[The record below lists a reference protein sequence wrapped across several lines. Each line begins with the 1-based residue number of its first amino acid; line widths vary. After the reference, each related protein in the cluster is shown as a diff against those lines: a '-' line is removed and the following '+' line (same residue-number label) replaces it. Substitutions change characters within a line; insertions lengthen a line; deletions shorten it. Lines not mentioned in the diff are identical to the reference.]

1 MNLQTKSIS
10 RRELLRG
17 SGALVVSFSLYGPL
31 SRAFGQSK
39 EAPEARPFAVERVDL
54 GTFIP
59 EPGDYLDARE
69 LDSWLAVMQDGSIT
83 VFTGKV
89 DIGTGTRTALAQ
101 IVADELDVPF
111 NRVTMAMG
119 DTAKTVDQG
128 RTVGSNTIPR
138 GGPQLRQAA
147 AAARQQLL
155 KLAATQL
162 GVPSEKLTVSDGIVS
177 VSGNPSQKVSYGEL
191 IGGKRFNVRVTAKGY
206 QAAMIVA
213 PEVTPKNYK
222 DYKIVGTSIT
232 RVDLPAKFTGA
243 YTYTSDFRIPG
254 MLHGRPVRPTTAVAK
269 PVAVDEGSIAHIPG
283 IVKIV
288 REGSFVGV
296 VAETEWAAIQAAKT
310 LKVTWSNPETRMPA
324 NREVVDAYLSGT
336 MPVRDITPVKK
347 GNVDAVFSHS
357 SKTIE
362 RTYHWPFQ
370 LHGMML
376 PSCAVADVQA
386 EKATIWTGAQG
397 PFTTRDRV
405 SIMMKVPKRN
415 VEVRYVEASGCYGR
429 LTADDAAEDA
439 VLMSRAVGK
448 PVRVQW
454 MRADEQVWAPKGPQQ
469 LIAVRAA
476 IDAQGKVTAW
486 DYLDRSFPWTESQ
499 GTPQLAERQIGI
511 TPTDAGNPNG
521 AGGAGEIY
529 DFENM
534 KIESKTIPWMFA
546 EPMPLRTASLRSPG
560 EPPRVFATESFVD
573 ELAAELRVDPV
584 QFRLMYLKNDKRLT
598 DALRAVAEKSGWAE
612 RPSPAP
618 AANGKTLKGR
628 GVAINQR
635 GGSIPAAVAEVE
647 VDSATGR
654 VRVTRVT
661 MAFDCGLI
669 INPDGVRNQIEGN
682 VMQGV
687 SRTLFEEVHFNETGV
702 QSVDWATYPVIRF
715 RDVPDVQI
723 HLINR
728 PELPATGAAEGP
740 IVVVPAAIANAI
752 FDAAG
757 IRLREI
763 PFTPERVLSAL
774 KGKPAIS
781 QARSGARA

>member
-1 MNLQTKSIS
+1 MRAQTTSIS
-10 RRELLRG
+10 RRQLLKG
-17 SGALVVSFSLYGPL
+17 SGALIVSFSLYGPL
-31 SRAFGQSK
+31 SRAFGQSQ
-39 EAPEARPFAVERVDL
+39 ELEPRPFAVERVDL
-54 GTFIP
+54 GTFVP
-59 EPGDYLDARE
+59 EPGDYLDAHE
-69 LDSWLAVMQDGSIT
+69 LDSWIAILQDGSVT

-111 NRVTMAMG
+111 NRITMAMG

-147 AAARQQLL
+147 AAARQELL
-155 KLAATQL
+155 NLASAQL
-162 GVPSEKLTVSDGIVS
+162 GAPGERLTVIDGVVS
-177 VSGNPSQKVSYGEL
+177 VAGNPAQKISYGEL
-191 IGGKRFNVRVTAKGY
+191 IGGKRFNVKITATGY
-206 QAAMIVA
+206 QTAMNVA
-213 PEVTPKNYK
+213 PEVKPKNYK
-222 DYKIVGTSIT
+222 DYKVVGAPIP

-243 YTYTSDFRIPG
+243 YTYTPDFRVPG
-254 MLHGRPVRPTTAVAK
+254 MLHGRPVRPNTAVARPIK
-269 PVAVDEGSIAHIPG
+269 VDESSITHIPG
-283 IVKIV
+283 VVKV
-288 REGSFVGV
+288 VQEGSFVGV
-296 VAETEWAAIQAAKT
+296 VAETEWAAIQAAKA
-310 LKVTWSNPETRMPA
+310 LKVTWSKPETKIPA
-324 NREVVDAYLSGT
+324 NREAVDAYLT
-336 MPVRDITPVKK
+336 DTKPVRDITPVKT
-347 GNVDAVFSHS
+347 GDIESAFSRAA
-357 SKTIE
+357 KTIE

-376 PSCAVADVQA
+376 PSCAVADVRGD
-386 EKATIWTGAQG
+386 KATIWTGAQG

-405 SIMMKVPKRN
+405 STMMKVPKKN
-415 VEVRYVEASGCYGR
+415 VDVRFIESSGCYGR

-439 VLMSRAVGK
+439 VLLSRAVGR

-476 IDAQGKVTAW
+476 IDTQGKVTAW
-486 DYLDRSFPWTESQ
+486 DYLDRSLPWTESQ
-499 GTPQLAERQIGI
+499 GTPQLAERQMGI
-511 TPTDAGNPNG
+511 TPTNDGNPNG

-529 DFENM
+529 NFANM
-534 KIESKTIPWMFA
+534 KIESKTIPWMFP

-560 EPPRVFATESFVD
+560 EPPRVFAAESFID
-573 ELAAELRVDPV
+573 ELAAELRMDPV
-584 QFRLMYLKNDKRLT
+584 QFRLTYLKNDKRLG
-598 DALRAVAEKSGWAE
+598 DALRAVAEKSGWTE
-612 RPSPAP
+612 RPSPSP
-618 AANGKTLKGR
+618 AANAKILKGR

-647 VDSATGR
+647 LDTSTGK

-669 INPDGVRNQIEGN
+669 INPDGVKNQIEGN

-687 SRTLFEEVHFNETGV
+687 SRTLLEEVKFNETGV
-702 QSVDWATYPVIRF
+702 QDVDWVTYPVLRF
-715 RDVPDVQI
+715 QDVPDVQI

-763 PFTPERVLSAL
+763 PFTPERVLAAL
-774 KGKPAIS
+774 KSKRAIS
-781 QARSGARA
+781 QRV